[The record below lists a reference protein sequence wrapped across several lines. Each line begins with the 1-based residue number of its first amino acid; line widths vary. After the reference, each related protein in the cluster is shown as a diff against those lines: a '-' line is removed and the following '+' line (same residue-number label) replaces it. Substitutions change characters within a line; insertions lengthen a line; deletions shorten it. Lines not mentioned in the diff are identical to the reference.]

1 MKNNKKTLQLIVLIL
16 ILTTFMIGCSSN
28 KEKQPSSSTQTTTE
42 GESLDALSYLVYK
55 DHVEIISLKKQDA
68 QEINIPATIENLPV
82 THIGD
87 YAFQGCVSL
96 SNIAIPDSVTIIG
109 GSAFENCTSLSDIT
123 LPDNI
128 ASIGD
133 LAFEETPWLEQQ
145 LTQLKDNDLVIVNN
159 IVLSA
164 KKQQR
169 IS

>member
-55 DHVEIISLKKQDA
+55 DHVEIIGLKKQDA

-87 YAFQGCVSL
+87 YAFSSCDSLRSITLPDSVTSIGNYAFEELNSL
-96 SNIAIPDSVTIIG
+96 SSIVIPDSVI
-109 GSAFENCTSLSDIT
+109 
-123 LPDNI
+123 NI
-128 ASIGD
+128 EGYED
-133 LAFEETPWLEQQ
+133 L
-145 LTQLKDNDLVIVNN
+145 LKF
-159 IVLSA
+159 SE
-164 KKQQR
+164 
-169 IS
+169 